1 MCLGSLPSNV
11 SRLSSVMMSQ
21 AKCLHVK
28 KKKKS
33 TIPKGRWLSTTFT
46 FSRRHFASSSNFSLV
61 MSSFMKSYSAS
72 DKCIALTGMDTFLG
86 RHGTA
91 INTCLLFQYFSSP
104 SLFLYN
110 NIKNTHKYSETS

>member
-28 KKKKS
+28 KKS
-33 TIPKGRWLSTTFT
+33 TIAKGRWLSTIFT
-46 FSRRHFASSSNFSLV
+46 FSMRHFASSSNFSLV
-61 MSSFMKSYSAS
+61 MSSFTKSYSAS
-72 DKCIALTGMDTFLG
+72 DNCIALTGMDTFLG

-91 INTCLLFQYFSSP
+91 INTCLFQYFSSS